1 MIKAKITKN
10 IIRKTDNTLGLTPKQ
25 ILIGIVGALIGIGE
39 YYLLKSYISTS
50 TLMTIVFVT
59 VGAIIMFG
67 CVNIQGMN
75 LFTYTVKIFKGPDI
89 RYYESKGVFTN
100 ELSEENKK
108 RKK

>member
-25 ILIGIVGALIGIGE
+25 ILIGIVGTIIGACE
-39 YYLLKSYISTS
+39 YFLLKAYIPTS
-50 TLMTIVFVT
+50 TLMTIIFIT

-75 LFTYTVKIFKGPDI
+75 LLTYTVKIFKGPDI
-89 RYYESKGVFTN
+89 RYNESKGVFTN

>member
-89 RYYESKGVFTN
+89 RYYESKVVFTN